1 MCYHIFTWQYHFL
14 PLLLNLYVTCY
25 TSLHAD
31 DETVGKK
38 KDESNKRKSGD
49 NLKEK
54 APPAKMKFSLGSKPK
69 AAPLKISLGKPQV

>member
-1 MCYHIFTWQYHFL
+1 ML
-14 PLLLNLYVTCY
+14 PQIHLPIPPITTIIESYVTCY
-25 TSLHAD
+25 TPLYAD

-54 APPAKMKFSLGSKPK
+54 APLAKMKFSLGSKPK